1 MELAIG
7 FGWVVVLALGGLG
20 FAWTLGKLLTIA
32 SNK

>member
-7 FGWVVVLALGGLG
+7 ICWVVVIALSGLG